1 MDATK
6 WTVSE
11 KTGTW
16 RNVFFSIIFGCG
28 QEGERQSVPFPHG
41 AWLSQKEMEP
51 LCHQEPRGPGPPCH
65 RPPAP
70 SLARTTSLRPTRAT
84 MSSSQGQRFPEFCVW
99 QTTPFF
105 LQLNGEQEPGNAK
118 AHVSVQRLI
127 PGKQSPDL
135 LTVSQCTG
143 KGTLCS
149 VSPRKGAQDVLG
161 CANSPITELMPSGLG
176 L

>member
-1 MDATK
+1 MEKCLLFNNFRLWPRRRKTK
-6 WTVSE
+6 CP
-11 KTGTW
+11 
-16 RNVFFSIIFGCG
+16 FS
-28 QEGERQSVPFPHG
+28 
-41 AWLSQKEMEP
+41 
-51 LCHQEPRGPGPPCH
+51 PRGMAVTKGNGATLPSGAPWARATLCH